1 MKDTLSS
8 DIKSLLDIE
17 QGQITLMS
25 QLIDRIIALEKKVEE
40 LDWLSHERN
49 CVDPDHCG
57 KC

>member
-1 MKDTLSS
+1 MKDTLTS

-25 QLIDRIIALEKKVEE
+25 QLIDRIIALEKRV
-40 LDWLSHERN
+40 DAMDHEKE